1 MIAESGRFEYDENL
15 DEFYDYQKY
24 GKQRMNQ
31 EQGQYVGGGYV
42 SYHGFISIEEVLA
55 GSETERMEQ
64 TLGGM

>member
-1 MIAESGRFEYDENL
+1 MS
-15 DEFYDYQKY
+15 
-24 GKQRMNQ
+24 Q